1 MLAVR
6 QLADEAGIYLSVTK
20 FGVINTVGAVNLHT
34 QIACDAFA
42 NAHSSEVHYDRS
54 SFVAMA
60 WRPPSMPICVELY
73 ATGRAN
79 VPGAKSEREL
89 VSSFA
94 TLLPELMK
102 FRAELHADV
111 ADSDSDCENECTESC
126 SDDASNSGGVALY
139 NESFW
144 SRLKG
149 MDIDVDELKTLTYTP
164 ADL

>member
-6 QLADEAGIYLSVTK
+6 QLADEAGIYLSVSN
-20 FGVINTVGAVNLHT
+20 FSVINSVGAVNLHT

-60 WRPPSMPICVELY
+60 WRPPNVPICVELY

-79 VPGAKSEREL
+79 LPGAKSEREL
-89 VSSFA
+89 VCSFA

-102 FRAELHADV
+102 YRAELHTEIELAESDSEHESEDACSDV
-111 ADSDSDCENECTESC
+111 A
-126 SDDASNSGGVALY
+126 SNAGGSVVY
-139 NESFW
+139 SESFW

-149 MDIDVDELKTLTYTP
+149 MDVNIDELKTLTHT
-164 ADL
+164 